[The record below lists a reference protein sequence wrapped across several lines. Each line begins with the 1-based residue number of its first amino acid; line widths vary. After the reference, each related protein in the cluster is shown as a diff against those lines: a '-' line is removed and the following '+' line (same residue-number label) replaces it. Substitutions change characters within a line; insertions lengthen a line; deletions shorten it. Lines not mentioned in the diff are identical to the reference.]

1 MLPIAGEPARLARQE
16 NASSVSSLKT
26 ARPLRTPP
34 IRSKK
39 KLLKINDIGVIDM
52 KLIATSSI
60 KLGRGEHRLAP
71 CGFRD
76 DEIEISCKPSKLS
89 RVAVK
94 EETRLTAP
102 NPPAPLQV
110 VYLHQRDAGM
120 IARYRAWT
128 DWLSAGRTR
137 AVESELIAMDGGDP
151 APALSRASV
160 CEWQVLIYEPP
171 GYPCPAPAEVQP

>member
-1 MLPIAGEPARLARQE
+1 
-16 NASSVSSLKT
+16 
-26 ARPLRTPP
+26 
-34 IRSKK
+34 
-39 KLLKINDIGVIDM
+39 M

-60 KLGRGEHRLAP
+60 KLGRGEHRLDP

-76 DEIEISCKPSKLS
+76 DEIEISRESSNFS

-110 VYLHQRDAGM
+110 AYLHQRDPGT

-128 DWLSAGRTR
+128 DWLAEGRTR
-137 AVESELIAMDGGDP
+137 AVESELIPMDGGDP
-151 APALSRASV
+151 TQALAHASV

-171 GYPCPAPAEVQP
+171 GYPRSASAEVRP

>member
-1 MLPIAGEPARLARQE
+1 
-16 NASSVSSLKT
+16 
-26 ARPLRTPP
+26 
-34 IRSKK
+34 
-39 KLLKINDIGVIDM
+39 M
-52 KLIATSSI
+52 KLIATNSI

-76 DEIEISCKPSKLS
+76 DDIEISRKPSKFS

-110 VYLHQRDAGM
+110 VYLHQRDPGM

-128 DWLSAGRTR
+128 DWLTEGRTR

-151 APALSRASV
+151 AQAQAQAQALARASV

-171 GYPCPAPAEVQP
+171 GYRGPASAEGQP

>member
-1 MLPIAGEPARLARQE
+1 
-16 NASSVSSLKT
+16 
-26 ARPLRTPP
+26 
-34 IRSKK
+34 
-39 KLLKINDIGVIDM
+39 M
-52 KLIATSSI
+52 KLIATTSI
-60 KLGRGEHRLAP
+60 DPGERKHRLAP

-76 DEIEISCKPSKLS
+76 DEIEISRKPSKFS

-110 VYLHQRDAGM
+110 VYLHQRDPGM

-128 DWLSAGRTR
+128 EWLSEGRTR

-151 APALSRASV
+151 AQALARASV

-171 GYPCPAPAEVQP
+171 GYRGPASAEGQP

>member
-1 MLPIAGEPARLARQE
+1 
-16 NASSVSSLKT
+16 
-26 ARPLRTPP
+26 
-34 IRSKK
+34 
-39 KLLKINDIGVIDM
+39 M
-52 KLIATSSI
+52 KLIATNSI

-76 DEIEISCKPSKLS
+76 DEIEISCKTSKFS

-102 NPPAPLQV
+102 NPPAALQV

-128 DWLSAGRTR
+128 EWLSAGRTR

-151 APALSRASV
+151 AQAQAQAQALARASV

-171 GYPCPAPAEVQP
+171 GYRGPASAEGQP

>member
-1 MLPIAGEPARLARQE
+1 
-16 NASSVSSLKT
+16 
-26 ARPLRTPP
+26 
-34 IRSKK
+34 
-39 KLLKINDIGVIDM
+39 M
-52 KLIATSSI
+52 KLIASTSI
-60 KLGRGEHRLAP
+60 NPGERKHRLAP

-76 DEIEISCKPSKLS
+76 DEIEISCKPSKFS

-120 IARYRAWT
+120 IARYRAWAV
-128 DWLSAGRTR
+128 WLSEGRTR
-137 AVESELIAMDGGDP
+137 AIVSQLIAMEGGDP
-151 APALSRASV
+151 TQALARASV

-171 GYPCPAPAEVQP
+171 GCVVSRPASPEVQP

>member
-1 MLPIAGEPARLARQE
+1 
-16 NASSVSSLKT
+16 
-26 ARPLRTPP
+26 
-34 IRSKK
+34 
-39 KLLKINDIGVIDM
+39 M
-52 KLIATSSI
+52 KLIANNSI

-76 DEIEISCKPSKLS
+76 DEIEISCKPSKFS

-128 DWLSAGRTR
+128 NWLSEGRTR

>member
-1 MLPIAGEPARLARQE
+1 
-16 NASSVSSLKT
+16 
-26 ARPLRTPP
+26 
-34 IRSKK
+34 
-39 KLLKINDIGVIDM
+39 M
-52 KLIATSSI
+52 KLIAINSI
-60 KLGRGEHRLAP
+60 ELGRGEHRLAP
-71 CGFRD
+71 CGFPG
-76 DEIEISCKPSKLS
+76 DEIEISCKPSKFS

-110 VYLHQRDAGM
+110 IYLHQRDPGM
-120 IARYRAWT
+120 IARYRAWI
-128 DWLSAGRTR
+128 DWLSEGRTR

-171 GYPCPAPAEVQP
+171 GCRGPACPEVQP

>member
-1 MLPIAGEPARLARQE
+1 
-16 NASSVSSLKT
+16 
-26 ARPLRTPP
+26 
-34 IRSKK
+34 
-39 KLLKINDIGVIDM
+39 M
-52 KLIATSSI
+52 KLIAARPI
-60 KLGRGEHRLAP
+60 ELGRGEHRLAP

-76 DEIEISCKPSKLS
+76 DEIEISRTSSKLA

-120 IARYRAWT
+120 IARYRTWA
-128 DWLSAGRTR
+128 DWLTEGRTR

-151 APALSRASV
+151 APALSHASV

-171 GYPCPAPAEVQP
+171 GYPRPAPAEVQP

>member
-1 MLPIAGEPARLARQE
+1 M
-16 NASSVSSLKT
+16 N
-26 ARPLRTPP
+26 
-34 IRSKK
+34 
-39 KLLKINDIGVIDM
+39 
-52 KLIATSSI
+52 LIANNSI
-60 KLGRGEHRLAP
+60 NLGRGEHRQYP

-76 DEIEISCKPSKLS
+76 DEIEISCKPSKFS

-94 EETRLTAP
+94 EETRLTVP

-128 DWLSAGRTR
+128 EWLSAGRTR
-137 AVESELIAMDGGDP
+137 AVERELIAMDGD
-151 APALSRASV
+151 APALAPSRASV

-171 GYPCPAPAEVQP
+171 GYPCPVSAEVQP

>member
-1 MLPIAGEPARLARQE
+1 MLPIAGESPCLASQE
-16 NASSVSSLKT
+16 NSSPVLPLKT

-34 IRSKK
+34 LRLYK

-52 KLIATSSI
+52 KLIATNSV

-76 DEIEISCKPSKLS
+76 DEIEISYKPSKFS

-128 DWLSAGRTR
+128 KWLSDSRTR

-151 APALSRASV
+151 AQALARASM

-171 GYPCPAPAEVQP
+171 GYPCPASAEVQP

>member
-1 MLPIAGEPARLARQE
+1 
-16 NASSVSSLKT
+16 
-26 ARPLRTPP
+26 
-34 IRSKK
+34 
-39 KLLKINDIGVIDM
+39 M
-52 KLIATSSI
+52 KLIATNPI
-60 KLGRGEHRLAP
+60 NLGRGEHRLIP
-71 CGFRD
+71 CGFAGA
-76 DEIEISCKPSKLS
+76 EIEISCKPSNFC

-94 EETRLTAP
+94 EEIRLTAL

-128 DWLSAGRTR
+128 EWLSVGRTR

-151 APALSRASV
+151 AQALARASV

-171 GYPCPAPAEVQP
+171 GYHPASVEVRP